1 LIGWYL
7 DEPEEFVEEPHM
19 YEHSDVER
27 DDDCFIKDQD
37 YTRDLKSAHGEER
50 HQIMTQRKHKGH
62 EHRDEF
68 HASPVLLGRHVQDKK
83 QSGQFNVDT
92 RTQERK
98 NVLGRVDTEQMSKL
112 EHILAFGKKPQMMH
126 MPSAPV
132 LGNQYGKPVRKI
144 KSQTSIKNWEKI
156 KKSNYLIEDP
166 EVELAMLLVKNSH
179 PKIGGLQPV
188 VVAIA
193 EGYTKPQ
200 GQFIQIVNVKGQH
213 WITLSNIGCRAG
225 TVRVYDSWKRSLHT
239 DTKAAILATVNS
251 DGSDKIIVDVSQFQ
265 RQRNESDCGLF
276 AVAAMVALA
285 HGSDPSK
292 LIWDLRT
299 LRSHF
304 VECLDQ
310 SQMTPFPLYQS
321 STGNGTN
328 MLPQK
333 SFILTVCNSCKQN
346 ICDQDET
353 QCKKCLLS
361 KVKPW

>member
-1 LIGWYL
+1 MIGWYL
-7 DEPEEFVEEPHM
+7 DEYEDFVEEPFK
-19 YEHSDVER
+19 YDHSDVES
-27 DDDCFIKDQD
+27 DDDCFITDQD
-37 YTRDLKSAHGEER
+37 YFSKFHGEER
-50 HQIMTQRKHKGH
+50 HQIMTQRKHKEH
-62 EHRDEF
+62 KHRDEF
-68 HASPVLLGRHVQDKK
+68 HASPFLGRHVQDKK
-83 QSGQFNVDT
+83 QSRQFNVDT
-92 RTQERK
+92 RTQARK
-98 NVLGRVDTEQMSKL
+98 NVLGRVDSEQMSKM
-112 EHILAFGKKPQMMH
+112 EHLLAFGKKPQMMH
-126 MPSAPV
+126 MASTPV

-166 EVELAMLLVKNSH
+166 EIELAMLLVKNSH
-179 PKIGGLQPV
+179 PNIGGLQPV
-188 VVAIA
+188 VVALA

-225 TVRVYDSWKRSLHT
+225 TVKVYDSWKRSLHK
-239 DTKAAILATVNS
+239 DTKATILATVNS
-251 DGSDKIIVDVSQFQ
+251 DGSGKIIVDVSQFQ

-285 HGSDPSK
+285 HGSDPSN

-310 SQMTPFPLYQS
+310 SQMTPFPLYES
-321 STGNGTN
+321 STGNATN

-333 SFILTVCNSCKQN
+333 SFSLTVCNSCKQN